1 MSLWSFSVRRWQFTL
16 VVFALLVAT
25 GLWALSS
32 IPRAED
38 PSLKFP
44 GSLVL
49 VQYPGADPEDVER
62 LVVDPIEDAL
72 SELEDIKRLNS
83 TALDGL
89 ALVEI
94 EFTYGTDPDRKH
106 DEVVRELNVVRPSLP
121 ADVFSVEIRQFTPG
135 TVNIVQLALVS
146 EKASWRELG
155 KQAENLEELIE
166 TAPGVR
172 RAETWAYP
180 EPEVRVAI
188 DLERLA
194 GARVTLGQVIAAV
207 QGENAS
213 IPGGAVD
220 VGLRRYNLKTS
231 GSYESLAEIGDTV
244 VSARGERVVRLRD
257 LAGIGWSAEEER
269 YLGRFNGKRAVFV
282 TASMKDNLNVFDV
295 RNAIYERLPQFEDA
309 LPAQIT
315 LERGFDQS
323 ENVHRRL
330 SRLQLDFGI
339 AIALVALTLLPLGL
353 RAAGIVMV
361 SIPLS
366 LAIGLAAL
374 YLAGFSLNQLSIAG
388 FVVAL
393 GLLVDDSIV
402 VVENIA
408 RHVRQGM
415 SRREAAVA
423 ATDQIWL
430 AVLGC
435 TVTLLLAFVP
445 LLFLPEGAGDFI
457 RSLPAAV
464 LFTILASFLVALS
477 IIPFLASRLLR
488 GGAARETRSP
498 WLAAPLAHIRAF
510 VDRSDG
516 LADRLLGGIMR
527 GIHRIYGPALRYGLA
542 RPRATLAAALVVFLL
557 SLALVP
563 AIGFSLFPT
572 ADIPQFRV
580 RIEAPDGA
588 SLAETD
594 RALRFVEKKLAET
607 GGIRWWFANLGHENP
622 RVYYNIL
629 SRHSAA
635 NVAEVFAEVED
646 YEPAKANRL
655 LDGLRESFEGYPGA
669 RISVHQFENGPPVA
683 APIEIRVIGQDIG
696 TLRMLAA
703 EVEKLIA
710 GIPGTRDVMN
720 AVRLQRTDLDLNIDT
735 EKAALFGVR
744 AAEADRTVRLAVAGL
759 AAGKF
764 REPDGDEYDI
774 TLRLPIEGRPTLDL
788 LQSIQV
794 SSATGEPVPLT
805 QITDPEF
812 RAAAPLIK
820 RYNRERAVTVTAW
833 PATGYATDELTREV
847 IAGLDAIP
855 WPPGY
860 RYVAAGE
867 VEARSESF
875 SGLGVAMLVAV
886 FGILAVLVLEFGSF
900 RSMLI
905 VFGVVPLGITGGLV
919 GLFLSGYTLSFTSLI
934 GMIAL
939 VGIEIKN
946 SILLVDFTNRLRA
959 KGMRLDDAIAEAGE
973 VRFLPILL
981 TSLTAIGGLTP
992 LALQG
997 SGLYS
1002 PLAIVIIGGL
1012 VSSTLLA
1019 RLVTPVMYK
1028 LLPPGIERRAGAEPT
1043 PAGAANVPG
1052 GLARDGA

>member
-16 VVFALLVAT
+16 VVFALLIAT
-25 GLWALSS
+25 GLWALGA

-44 GSLVL
+44 GSV
-49 VQYPGADPEDVER
+49 VVINYPGADPEDVER
-62 LVVDPIEDAL
+62 LVIDPIEDAL
-72 SELEDIKRLNS
+72 AELDDVKKLTS
-83 TALDGL
+83 TAQDGL
-89 ALVEI
+89 ALIEI
-94 EFTYGTDPDRKH
+94 EFVYGSDPDRKH
-106 DEVVRELNVVRPSLP
+106 DEVIREINVVRPTLP
-121 ADVFSVEIRQFTPG
+121 PDVFSIDIRQFTPG
-135 TVNIVQLALVS
+135 TVNIVQFALVS
-146 EKASWRELG
+146 TGTDWRAL
-155 KQAENLEELIE
+155 KKHAENLEELIE
-166 TAPGVR
+166 TVPGVR

-180 EPEVRVAI
+180 QPEVRVAI

-194 GARVTLGQVIAAV
+194 AAGVSLGQVIAAI

-220 VGLRRYNLKTS
+220 VGRRRYNLKTS

-244 VSARGERVVRLRD
+244 VSARAGRVVHIRD
-257 LAGIGWSAEEER
+257 LAEVSWGAEEER
-269 YLGRFNGKRAVFV
+269 YIGRFNGTRAVFV
-282 TASMKDNLNVFDV
+282 TASMKDDENVFVV
-295 RNAIYERLPQFEDA
+295 RDAIYARLPQFEA
-309 LPAQIT
+309 GLPSQIR

-323 ENVHRRL
+323 ANVDRRL
-330 SRLQLDFGI
+330 SRLQLDFTI
-339 AIALVALTLLPLGL
+339 AIGLVILTLLPLGL
-353 RAAGIVMV
+353 RAAGIVMI

-408 RHVRQGM
+408 RNVRQGM
-415 SRREAAVA
+415 PRLQAATA

-435 TVTLLLAFVP
+435 TATLLLAFVP

-464 LFTILASFLVALS
+464 LFTILASFFIALT

-488 GGAARETRSP
+488 SDQQWQPRSP
-498 WLAAPLAHIRAF
+498 WLATPLARIRA
-510 VDRSDG
+510 VVERSDEV
-516 LADRLLGGIMR
+516 ADRVLAALMR
-527 GIHRIYGPALRYGLA
+527 AIHRIYGPALRYGLA
-542 RPRATLAAALVVFLL
+542 RPRATLAAALGIFAL
-557 SLALVP
+557 SLLLVP
-563 AIGFSLFPT
+563 WIGFSLFPT

-594 RALRFVEKKLAET
+594 RALRFVEQKLAET
-607 GGIRWWFANLGHENP
+607 PGIKWWFSNLGQENP
-622 RVYYNIL
+622 RIYYNVL
-629 SRHSAA
+629 SRQSSA
-635 NVAEVFAEVED
+635 NIAEVFAEVENHD
-646 YEPAKANRL
+646 PVGTERL
-655 LDGLRESFEGYPGA
+655 LDGLRVAFAEYPAA
-669 RISVHQFENGPPVA
+669 RIAIHQFENGPPIA
-683 APIEIRVIGQDIG
+683 APIEIRVIGPDVE
-696 TLRMLAA
+696 TLHVLAGD
-703 EVEKLIA
+703 VERLIA
-710 GIPGTRDVMN
+710 GVPGTRDVVNPM
-720 AVRLQRTDLDLNIDT
+720 RLSRTDIDLRIDT
-735 EKAALFGVR
+735 EKSAMFGVP
-744 AAEADRTVRLAVAGL
+744 AIEADRTVRLAVAGL
-759 AAGKF
+759 TAGQY

-774 TLRLPIEGRPTLDL
+774 TLRLPIGARPTLEL
-788 LQSIQV
+788 LRSVQV
-794 SSATGEPVPLT
+794 SSLSGRQVPLS
-805 QITDPEF
+805 QITDPQF
-812 RAAAPLIK
+812 RSAPTLIK
-820 RYNRERAVTVTAW
+820 RYNRERAVAVTAH
-833 PATGYATDELTREV
+833 PATGYATDELTRQV
-847 IAGLDAIP
+847 LAALKAMT

-860 RYVAAGE
+860 GYVAAGE
-867 VEARSESF
+867 IEAREESF

-905 VFGVVPLGITGGLV
+905 VFGVVPLGITGALV
-919 GLFLSGYTLSFTSLI
+919 ALFLSGYTLSFTSLI

-946 SILLVDFTNRLRA
+946 SILLVDFTNQLRD
-959 KGMRLDDAIAEAGE
+959 KGHPLDDAIAEAGE

-981 TSLTAIGGLTP
+981 TSMTAIGGLTP
-992 LALQG
+992 LAIQG

-1028 LLPPGIERRAGAEPT
+1028 LLPPGIEPRAAVV
-1043 PAGAANVPG
+1043 PAAAAAALP
-1052 GLARDGA
+1052 A

>member
-1 MSLWSFSVRRWQFTL
+1 MSLWAFSVRRWQFTL
-16 VVFALLVAT
+16 VVFALLIAT
-25 GLWALSS
+25 GLWALSA

-38 PSLKFP
+38 PTLKFP
-44 GSLVL
+44 GSLV
-49 VQYPGADPEDVER
+49 VVNYPGADPEDVER

-72 SELEDIKRLNS
+72 AELEDVKKLSS

-89 ALVEI
+89 ALIEI
-94 EFTYGTDPDRKH
+94 EFVYGSDPDRKY
-106 DEVVRELNVVRPSLP
+106 DEVIREVNVVRPLLP
-121 ADVFSVEIRQFTPG
+121 SDVLSVEIRQFTPG
-135 TVNIVQLALVS
+135 TVNIVQFALVS
-146 EKASWRELG
+146 TDADWRELR

-180 EPEVRVAI
+180 DPEVRVAI

-194 GARVTLGQVIAAV
+194 AARVTLGQVIAAV

-244 VSARGERVVRLRD
+244 ISARAGRVVRLRD
-257 LAGIGWSAEEER
+257 IAEVAWGAEEER
-269 YLGRFNGKRAVFV
+269 YVGRFNGTRAVFV
-282 TASMKDNLNVFDV
+282 TASMKDNQNVFSV
-295 RNAIYERLPQFEDA
+295 RDAIYERLPQFETA
-309 LPAQIT
+309 LPANIR
-315 LERGFDQS
+315 LEHGFDQS
-323 ENVHRRL
+323 SNVDRRL
-330 SRLQLDFGI
+330 SRLQFDFTI
-339 AIALVALTLLPLGL
+339 AIGLVILTLLPLGL
-353 RAAGIVMV
+353 RAAGIVMI

-374 YLAGFSLNQLSIAG
+374 YLTGFSLNQLSIAG

-408 RHVRQGM
+408 RNVRQGM
-415 SRREAAVA
+415 PRLQAAIA

-435 TVTLLLAFVP
+435 TATLLLAFVP
-445 LLFLPEGAGDFI
+445 LLFLPEGAGDFV

-464 LFTILASFLVALS
+464 LFTILASFFIALT

-488 GGAARETRSP
+488 GGAPLQPKQP
-498 WLAAPLAHIRAF
+498 WLAALFARIRGI
-510 VDRSDG
+510 VDRSDDM
-516 LADRLLGGIMR
+516 ADRLLGRLMR
-527 GIHRIYGPALRYGLA
+527 AIHDVYGPALRWGLA
-542 RPRATLAAALVVFLL
+542 RPRTTLAAALGVFAL

-594 RALRFVEKKLAET
+594 RALRFVEERLAET
-607 GGIRWWFANLGHENP
+607 PGIRWWFSNLGQENP
-622 RVYYNIL
+622 RIYYNVL
-629 SRHSAA
+629 SRRSSA
-635 NVAEVFAEVED
+635 NIAEVFAEIED
-646 YEPAKANRL
+646 YDAKDTGRM
-655 LDGLRESFEGYPGA
+655 LDGLRAEFAEYPAA

-683 APIEIRVIGQDIG
+683 APIEIRVIGPDIE
-696 TLRMLAA
+696 TLRALAG
-703 EVEKLIA
+703 EVEGLIA
-710 GIPGTRDVMN
+710 SVPGTRDVVNLM
-720 AVRLQRTDLDLNIDT
+720 RLQRTDIDLGIDT
-735 EKAALFGVR
+735 EKAALFGVP
-744 AAEADRTVRLAVAGL
+744 AIEADRTVRLAVAGL
-759 AAGKF
+759 TAGTY
-764 REPDGDEYDI
+764 READGDEYDI
-774 TLRLPIEGRPTLDL
+774 TLRLPIGARPTLDL
-788 LQSIQV
+788 LQTVQI
-794 SSATGEPVPLT
+794 SSLDGRQVPLG
-805 QITDPEF
+805 QITDPQF
-812 RAAAPLIK
+812 RTAASQIR
-820 RYNRERAVTVTAW
+820 RYNRERAVTVTAH
-833 PATGYATDELTREV
+833 PATGHATDELTRQV
-847 IAGLDAIP
+847 LVKLDAIA

-860 RYVAAGE
+860 RYIAAGE

-919 GLFLSGYTLSFTSLI
+919 ALFLSGYTLSFTSMI

-946 SILLVDFTNRLRA
+946 SILLVDFTNQLRE
-959 KGMRLDDAIAEAGE
+959 KGKALDDAIAEAGE

-981 TSLTAIGGLTP
+981 TSMTAIGGLTP
-992 LALQG
+992 LAIQG

-1002 PLAIVIIGGL
+1002 PLALVIIGGL
-1012 VSSTLLA
+1012 ISSTLLA

-1028 LLPPGIERRAGAEPT
+1028 LLPPVIEAAA
-1043 PAGAANVPG
+1043 PAGALSTGVPQP
-1052 GLARDGA
+1052 A

>member
-1 MSLWSFSVRRWQFTL
+1 MSLWAFSVRRWQFTL
-16 VVFALLVAT
+16 VVFALLIAT
-25 GLWALSS
+25 GLWALSA

-38 PSLKFP
+38 PTLKFP
-44 GSLVL
+44 GSLV
-49 VQYPGADPEDVER
+49 VVNYPGADPEDVER

-72 SELEDIKRLNS
+72 AELEDVKKLTS

-89 ALVEI
+89 ALIEI
-94 EFTYGTDPDRKH
+94 EFVYGADPDRKY
-106 DEVVRELNVVRPSLP
+106 DEVIREVNVVRPTLP

-146 EKASWRELG
+146 PDADWRELR
-155 KQAENLEELIE
+155 KHAENLEELIE

-180 EPEVRVAI
+180 DPEVRVAI

-194 GARVTLGQVIAAV
+194 AARVTLGQVIAAV

-231 GSYESLAEIGDTV
+231 GSYESIAEIGDTV
-244 VSARGERVVRLRD
+244 ISAQGGRVVRLRD
-257 LAGIGWSAEEER
+257 IADVAWGAEEER
-269 YLGRFNGKRAVFV
+269 YVGRFNGTRAVFV
-282 TASMKDNLNVFDV
+282 TASMKDNQNVFDV
-295 RNAIYERLPQFEDA
+295 RDAIYERLPQFETA
-309 LPAQIT
+309 LPSNIR

-323 ENVHRRL
+323 SNVDRRL
-330 SRLQLDFGI
+330 SRLQFDFTI
-339 AIALVALTLLPLGL
+339 AIGLVILTLLPLGL
-353 RAAGIVMV
+353 RAAGIVMI

-408 RHVRQGM
+408 RNVRQGM
-415 SRREAAVA
+415 PRLQAAIA

-435 TVTLLLAFVP
+435 TATLLLAFVP

-464 LFTILASFLVALS
+464 LFTILASFFIALS

-488 GGAARETRSP
+488 GGKPRHPGQP
-498 WLAAPLAHIRAF
+498 WLAALLARMRAI
-510 VDRSDG
+510 VDRSDEV
-516 LADRLLGGIMR
+516 ADRLLGALMR
-527 GIHRIYGPALRYGLA
+527 AIHGIYGPALRWGLA
-542 RPRATLAAALVVFLL
+542 RPRATLAAALGVFAVSLL
-557 SLALVP
+557 LVP

-588 SLAETD
+588 SLADTD
-594 RALRFVEKKLAET
+594 RALRFVEEKLTET
-607 GGIRWWFANLGHENP
+607 RGIRWWFSNLGQENP
-622 RVYYNIL
+622 RIYYNVL
-629 SRHSAA
+629 SRHASA
-635 NVAEVFAEVED
+635 NIAEVFAEVED
-646 YEPAKANRL
+646 YDAQKTGRM
-655 LDGLRESFEGYPGA
+655 LDGLREAFAEYPAA
-669 RISVHQFENGPPVA
+669 RISIHQFENGPPVA
-683 APIEIRVIGQDIG
+683 APIEIRVIGSDIE
-696 TLRMLAA
+696 TLRALAG
-703 EVEKLIA
+703 EVESVISSV
-710 GIPGTRDVMN
+710 PGTRDVVNLM
-720 AVRLQRTDLDLNIDT
+720 RLQRTDLDLGIDT
-735 EKAALFGVR
+735 EKAALFGVP
-744 AAEADRTVRLAVAGL
+744 AIEADRTVRLAVAGL
-759 AAGKF
+759 AAGTY

-774 TLRLPIEGRPTLDL
+774 TLRLPIGARPTLEL
-788 LQSIQV
+788 LQSVQV
-794 SSATGEPVPLT
+794 SSLAGRQVPLA
-805 QITDPEF
+805 QITDPQF
-812 RAAAPLIK
+812 RTAASQIE
-820 RYNRERAVTVTAW
+820 RYNRERAVTVTAN
-833 PATGYATDELTREV
+833 PATGYATDELTRQV
-847 IAGLDAIP
+847 LAKLDAIE

-919 GLFLSGYTLSFTSLI
+919 ALFLTGYTLSFTSMI

-946 SILLVDFTNRLRA
+946 SILLVDFTNQLRE
-959 KGMRLDDAIAEAGE
+959 KGKALDDAIAEAGE

-992 LALQG
+992 LAVQG

-1012 VSSTLLA
+1012 ISSTLLA

-1028 LLPPGIERRAGAEPT
+1028 LLPPGIEPAAPDAAL
-1043 PAGAANVPG
+1043 PAGEPQPA
-1052 GLARDGA
+1052 

>member
-1 MSLWSFSVRRWQFTL
+1 VSLWSFSVRRWQFTL
-16 VVFALLVAT
+16 VVFAMLIAT

-32 IPRAED
+32 IPRSED

-44 GSLVL
+44 GSLVI

-89 ALVEI
+89 ALMEI
-94 EFTYGTDPDRKH
+94 EFTYGSDPDRKY
-106 DEVVRELNVVRPSLP
+106 DEVVREINVVRPLLP
-121 ADVFSVEIRQFTPG
+121 ADVFSLEIRQFTPG

-146 EKASWRELG
+146 ESAGWRELA

-180 EPEVRVAI
+180 QPEVRVAI

-194 GARVTLGQVIAAV
+194 AARVTLGEVVAAV

-231 GSYESLAEIGDTV
+231 GSYDSLEEIGDTV

-257 LAGIGWSAEEER
+257 LAEVGWSAEEER
-269 YLGRFNGKRAVFV
+269 YLGRFNGERAVFV
-282 TASMKDNLNVFDV
+282 TASMKDDLNVFDV
-295 RNAIYERLPQFEDA
+295 RDAIFARLPQFEGG
-309 LPAQIT
+309 LPAHIR

-323 ENVHRRL
+323 ENVERRL
-330 SRLQLDFGI
+330 SRLQFDFTI

-353 RAAGIVMV
+353 RAAGIVMI

-374 YLAGFSLNQLSIAG
+374 YLTGFSLNQLSIAG

-408 RHVRQGM
+408 RNVRQGM
-415 SRREAAVA
+415 PRLEAAIA

-464 LFTILASFLVALS
+464 LFTIVASFFVALS

-488 GGAARETRSP
+488 GGAPRTPRRP
-498 WLAAPLAHIRAF
+498 WLAAPLARIRAL
-510 VDRSDG
+510 VDRSDDV
-516 LADRLLGGIMR
+516 ADRILARLMR
-527 GIHRIYGPALRYGLA
+527 AIHEVYGPALRAGLA
-542 RPRATLAAALVVFLL
+542 RPRATLAAALAVFVL
-557 SLALVP
+557 SLGLVP

-594 RALRFVEKKLAET
+594 RALRFVDETLAKT
-607 GGIRWWFANLGHENP
+607 PGIRWWFSNLGHENP
-622 RVYYNIL
+622 RIYYNVL
-629 SRHSAA
+629 SRHAAA
-635 NVAEVFAEVED
+635 NVAEVFGEVAD
-646 YEPAKANRL
+646 YEPARANRL
-655 LDGLRESFEGYPGA
+655 LDGLRETFANYPGA

-683 APIEIRVIGQDIG
+683 APIEIRVLGPDIG
-696 TLRMLAA
+696 TLRLLAG
-703 EVEKLIA
+703 EVERVITA
-710 GIPGTRDVMN
+710 VPGTRDVMN
-720 AVRLQRTDLDLNIDT
+720 AVRLQRTDLDLRIDT
-735 EKAALFGVR
+735 EKAALFGVQ

-759 AAGKF
+759 SAGKF

-774 TLRLPIEGRPTLDL
+774 TLRLPISGRPTLDL
-788 LQSIQV
+788 LDAVQV
-794 SSATGEPVPLT
+794 SSAAGRQVPLG

-812 RAAAPLIK
+812 RTAPSLIK

-833 PATGYATDELTREV
+833 PATGHATDELTREV
-847 IAGLDAIP
+847 VAGLDAID

-867 VEARSESF
+867 VEARSDSF
-875 SGLGVAMLVAV
+875 SGLGAAMLVAV

-905 VFGVVPLGITGGLV
+905 VFGVVPLGITGALAA
-919 GLFLSGYTLSFTSLI
+919 LFLTGYTLSFTAMI

-959 KGMRLDDAIAEAGE
+959 RGVPLDEAIAEAGE

-992 LALQG
+992 LAIQG

-1002 PLAIVIIGGL
+1002 PLAVVIIGGL

-1028 LLPPGIERRAGAEPT
+1028 LLPPAVERVAGASPD
-1043 PAGAANVPG
+1043 ARGAAQP
-1052 GLARDGA
+1052 A

>member
-1 MSLWSFSVRRWQFTL
+1 MSLWAFSVRRWQFTL
-16 VVFALLVAT
+16 VVFALLIAT
-25 GLWALSS
+25 GIWALGA

-44 GSLVL
+44 GSLV
-49 VQYPGADPEDVER
+49 VVNYPGADPEDVER

-72 SELEDIKRLNS
+72 AELDDVKQLTS
-83 TALDGL
+83 TAQDGL
-89 ALVEI
+89 ALIEI
-94 EFTYGTDPDRKH
+94 EFVYGSDPDRKY
-106 DEVVRELNVVRPSLP
+106 DEVIREVNVVRPSLP
-121 ADVFSVEIRQFTPG
+121 ADVLSIEVRQFTPG
-135 TVNIVQLALVS
+135 TVNIVQFALVS
-146 EKASWRELG
+146 TSADWRELR

-166 TAPGVR
+166 TVPGLR

-180 EPEVRVAI
+180 QPEVRVAI

-194 GARVTLGQVIAAV
+194 AAGVTLGQVITAV

-244 VSARGERVVRLRD
+244 VGAHAGRVVHLRD
-257 LAGIGWSAEEER
+257 LAEVSWSAEEER
-269 YLGRFNGKRAVFV
+269 YIGRFNGTRAVFV
-282 TASMKDNLNVFDV
+282 TASMKDNENVFDV
-295 RNAIYERLPQFEDA
+295 RDAIYARLPQFEA
-309 LPAQIT
+309 GLPSHMR

-323 ENVHRRL
+323 ANVDRRL
-330 SRLQLDFGI
+330 SRLQIDFTI
-339 AIALVALTLLPLGL
+339 AIGLVILTLLPLGL
-353 RAAGIVMV
+353 RAAGIVMI

-366 LAIGLAAL
+366 LAVGLAAL

-408 RHVRQGM
+408 RNVRQGM
-415 SRREAAVA
+415 PRLQAAVA

-435 TVTLLLAFVP
+435 TATLLLAFVP

-464 LFTILASFLVALS
+464 LFTIFASLLIALT

-488 GGAARETRSP
+488 GEERHVPRQP
-498 WLAAPLAHIRAF
+498 WLAAPLARLRAV
-510 VDRSDG
+510 VDRSDH
-516 LADRLLGGIMR
+516 LADRVLSALMR
-527 GIHRIYGPALRYGLA
+527 AIHRIYGPALRYGLG
-542 RPRATLAAALVVFLL
+542 RPRATLAAALGVFGL
-557 SLALVP
+557 SLLLVP
-563 AIGFSLFPT
+563 WIGFSQFPT

-588 SLAETD
+588 SIAETD
-594 RALRFVEKKLAET
+594 RALRFVESTLAET
-607 GGIRWWFANLGHENP
+607 PGIRWFFSNLGQENP
-622 RVYYNIL
+622 RIYYNVL
-629 SRHSAA
+629 SRQSSA
-635 NVAEVFAEVED
+635 NIAEVFAEVED
-646 YEPAKANRL
+646 YEPADTNRM
-655 LDGLRESFEGYPGA
+655 LDELRARFAEYPAA
-669 RISVHQFENGPPVA
+669 RITVHQFENGPPIA
-683 APIEIRVIGQDIG
+683 APIEIRVIGPDME
-696 TLRMLAA
+696 TLRALAA
-703 EVEKLIA
+703 DVERLIA
-710 GIPGTRDVMN
+710 DVPGTRDVVN
-720 AVRLQRTDLDLNIDT
+720 PLRLQRTDIDLRIDT
-735 EKAALFGVR
+735 EKSALFGVP
-744 AAEADRTVRLAVAGL
+744 AIEADRTVRLAVAGL
-759 AAGKF
+759 TAGQY

-774 TLRLPIEGRPTLDL
+774 TLRLPIGARPTLEL
-788 LQSIQV
+788 LDAVQV
-794 SSATGEPVPLT
+794 SSLSGRQVPLA

-812 RAAAPLIK
+812 RSAPSIIK
-820 RYNRERAVTVTAW
+820 RYDRERAVAITAH
-833 PATGYATDELTREV
+833 PATGYATDELTRQV
-847 IAGLDAIP
+847 LDGLEAMA

-860 RYVAAGE
+860 RYIAAGE
-867 VEARSESF
+867 IEAREESF
-875 SGLGVAMLVAV
+875 GGLGVAMLVAV

-919 GLFLSGYTLSFTSLI
+919 ALFLSGYTLSFTSLI

-959 KGMRLDDAIAEAGE
+959 NGRALDDAIAEAGE

-992 LALQG
+992 LAIQG

-1012 VSSTLLA
+1012 ISSTLLA

-1028 LLPPGIERRAGAEPT
+1028 LLPPAIEPRPAAEP
-1043 PAGAANVPG
+1043 GMVPG
-1052 GLARDGA
+1052 RTFA

>member
-1 MSLWSFSVRRWQFTL
+1 MSLWSFSVKRWQFTL
-16 VVFALLVAT
+16 VVFALLIAT

-32 IPRAED
+32 IPRSED

-44 GSLVL
+44 GSLVI

-83 TALDGL
+83 SALDGL
-89 ALVEI
+89 ALIEI
-94 EFTYGTDPDRKH
+94 EFTYGTDPDRKY
-106 DEVVRELNVVRPSLP
+106 DEVVREVNVVRASLP
-121 ADVFSVEIRQFTPG
+121 DDVFSLEIRQFTPG

-146 EKASWRELG
+146 DTAPWRELA

-180 EPEVRVAI
+180 EPEVRVAV

-194 GARVTLGQVIAAV
+194 AARVTLGEVIAAV

-231 GSYESLAEIGDTV
+231 GSYESLDEVADTV

-257 LAGIGWSAEEER
+257 LAEVGWSSEEER

-295 RNAIYERLPQFEDA
+295 RNAIHERLPQFESG
-309 LPAQIT
+309 LPSHIR

-323 ENVHRRL
+323 KNVDRRL
-330 SRLQLDFGI
+330 SRLQFDFTI

-353 RAAGIVMV
+353 RAAGIVMI

-408 RHVRQGM
+408 RNVRQGM
-415 SRREAAVA
+415 PRREAAIA

-445 LLFLPEGAGDFI
+445 LLFLPEGAGDFV

-464 LFTILASFLVALS
+464 LFTILASFFVALS

-488 GGAARETRSP
+488 GGAPRMPRQP
-498 WLAAPLAHIRAF
+498 WLAAPLAHVRAL
-510 VDRSDG
+510 VDRMDEV
-516 LADRLLGGIMR
+516 ADRLLAGLMSA
-527 GIHRIYGPALRYGLA
+527 IHRIYGPALRAGLA
-542 RPRATLAAALVVFLL
+542 RPKATLAAALAVFVL
-557 SLALVP
+557 SLGLVP

-594 RALRFVEKKLAET
+594 RALRFVDETLAKT
-607 GGIRWWFANLGHENP
+607 AGIRWWFSNLGHENP
-622 RVYYNIL
+622 RIYYNVL
-629 SRHSAA
+629 SRNAAA
-635 NVAEVFAEVED
+635 NVAEVFGEIED
-646 YEPAKANRL
+646 YEPARANRL
-655 LDGLRESFEGYPGA
+655 LDDLRATFEGYPGA

-683 APIEIRVIGQDIG
+683 APIEIRVIGPDIG
-696 TLRMLAA
+696 TLRLLAG

-710 GIPGTRDVMN
+710 GVPGTRDVMN
-720 AVRLQRTDLDLNIDT
+720 AVRLQRTDLDLRIDT
-735 EKAALFGVR
+735 EKAALFGVP
-744 AAEADRTVRLAVAGL
+744 AVEADRTVRLAVAGL
-759 AAGKF
+759 SAGKF

-788 LQSIQV
+788 LKSIQV
-794 SSATGEPVPLT
+794 SSATGQQVPLA
-805 QITDPEF
+805 QISDPAF
-812 RAAAPLIK
+812 RSAAPLIK

-833 PATGYATDELTREV
+833 PATGHATDELTRQV
-847 IAGLDAIP
+847 VAGLDAIA

-905 VFGVVPLGITGGLV
+905 VFGVVPLGITGALAA
-919 GLFLSGYTLSFTSLI
+919 LFLTGYTLSFTAMI

-959 KGMRLDDAIAEAGE
+959 SGTALDDAIAEAGE

-981 TSLTAIGGLTP
+981 TSLTAIGGLLP

-1002 PLAIVIIGGL
+1002 PLAVVIIGGL

-1028 LLPPGIERRAGAEPT
+1028 LLPPAVEAQDTAVARRAAEPQ
-1043 PAGAANVPG
+1043 PA
-1052 GLARDGA
+1052 

>member
-1 MSLWSFSVRRWQFTL
+1 MSLWSFSVKRWQFTL
-16 VVFALLVAT
+16 VVFAMLVAT

-44 GSLVL
+44 GSLVI

-83 TALDGL
+83 SALDGL
-89 ALVEI
+89 ALMEI
-94 EFTYGTDPDRKH
+94 EFTYGTDPDRKY
-106 DEVVRELNVVRPSLP
+106 DEVVREVNVVRSELP
-121 ADVFSVEIRQFTPG
+121 DDVFSVEIRQFTPG
-135 TVNIVQLALVS
+135 TVNIVQLALLS
-146 EKASWRELG
+146 ETADWRELR

-194 GARVTLGQVIAAV
+194 GAGVTLGQVISAV

-231 GSYESLAEIGDTV
+231 GSYESLEEIGNTV
-244 VSARGERVVRLRD
+244 VSARAERVVRLRD
-257 LAGIGWSAEEER
+257 LAEVGWSAAEER
-269 YLGRFNGKRAVFV
+269 YLGRYDGKRAVFV

-295 RNAIYERLPQFEDA
+295 RNAIYERLPQFETA
-309 LPAQIT
+309 LPAHIR

-323 ENVHRRL
+323 QNVDRRL
-330 SRLQLDFGI
+330 SRLQVDFTI
-339 AIALVALTLLPLGL
+339 AIALVILTLLPLGL
-353 RAAGIVMV
+353 RAAGIVMI

-366 LAIGLAAL
+366 LASGLAAL
-374 YLAGFSLNQLSIAG
+374 YLFGFSLNQLSIAG

-415 SRREAAVA
+415 PRREAAIA

-445 LLFLPEGAGDFI
+445 LLFLPEGAGDFV

-464 LFTILASFLVALS
+464 LFTILASFFIALS

-488 GGAARETRSP
+488 GGHAAR
-498 WLAAPLAHIRAF
+498 AANAVARRGCSRGSAASST
-510 VDRSDG
+510 DSDEISE
-516 LADRLLGGIMR
+516 RVLGQPDA
-527 GIHRIYGPALRYGLA
+527 GIHGIYGPALRWGLA
-542 RPRATLAAALVVFLL
+542 RPRATLAAALGVFVL

-563 AIGFSLFPT
+563 MIGFSLFPT

-594 RALRFVEKKLAET
+594 RALRFVEDRLAKT
-607 GGIRWWFANLGHENP
+607 GELKYWFSNLGHENP
-622 RVYYNIL
+622 RIYYNVL
-629 SRHSAA
+629 SRNSAA
-635 NVAEVFAEVED
+635 NIAEVFAEVDD
-646 YEPAKANRL
+646 YDPAKSGRM
-655 LDGLRESFEGYPGA
+655 LDGLRKEFEEYPGA

-683 APIEIRVIGQDIG
+683 APIEIRVIGPDIE
-696 TLRMLAA
+696 TLRLLAG

-710 GIPGTRDVMN
+710 GVPGTRDVMN
-720 AVRLQRTDLDLNIDT
+720 AMRLQRTDIDLNIDT
-735 EKAALFGVR
+735 EKAALFGVQ
-744 AAEADRTVRLAVAGL
+744 AVEADRTVRLAVAGL

-774 TLRLPIEGRPTLDL
+774 TLRLPISGRPTLDL
-788 LQSIQV
+788 LRSIQV
-794 SSATGEPVPLT
+794 SSATGQQVPLS
-805 QITDPEF
+805 QISDPAF
-812 RAAAPLIK
+812 HSAAPLIK

-833 PATGYATDELTREV
+833 PATGYATDELTRKV
-847 IAGLDAIP
+847 VAGLESIS

-919 GLFLSGYTLSFTSLI
+919 ALFLTGYTLSFTALI

-959 KGMRLDDAIAEAGE
+959 SGRPLDDAIAEAGE

-992 LALQG
+992 LAIQG

-1002 PLAIVIIGGL
+1002 PLALVIIGGL

-1028 LLPPGIERRAGAEPT
+1028 LLPPAI
-1043 PAGAANVPG
+1043 
-1052 GLARDGA
+1052 

>member
-16 VVFALLVAT
+16 VVFALLIAT
-25 GLWALSS
+25 GIWALSA

-38 PSLKFP
+38 PSLRFP
-44 GSLVL
+44 GSLVI
-49 VQYPGADPEDVER
+49 VQYPGADPQDIER
-62 LVVDPIEDAL
+62 LVVDPLEDAL

-89 ALVEI
+89 ALIEI
-94 EFTYGTDPDRKH
+94 EFTYGSDPDRKY
-106 DEVVRELNVVRPSLP
+106 DEVVRETNVVRPSLP
-121 ADVFSVEIRQFTPG
+121 ADVFSLEIRQFTPG
-135 TVNIVQLALVS
+135 TVNIVQFALVS
-146 EKASWRELG
+146 ETADWRELAKLAG
-155 KQAENLEELIE
+155 NLEELIE

-172 RAETWAYP
+172 RAETWAHP

-194 GARVTLGQVIAAV
+194 SARVTLGQVVAAI

-231 GSYESLAEIGDTV
+231 GSYESLEEIGNTV
-244 VSARGERVVRLRD
+244 VAARGDAVVRLRD
-257 LAGIGWSAEEER
+257 LAEVSWSAEEER
-269 YLGRFNGKRAVFV
+269 YVGRFNGQRAVFV

-295 RNAIYERLPQFEDA
+295 RDAIYARLPQFEAA
-309 LPAQIT
+309 LPDHVR

-323 ENVHRRL
+323 QNVHRRL
-330 SRLQLDFGI
+330 SRLQFDFSV

-353 RAAGIVMV
+353 RAAGIVMI

-374 YLAGFSLNQLSIAG
+374 YLTGFSLNQLSIAG

-415 SRREAAVA
+415 SRREAAIA

-445 LLFLPEGAGDFI
+445 LLFLPEGAGDFV

-464 LFTILASFLVALS
+464 LFTILASFFVSLS

-488 GGAARETRSP
+488 GGEPRTPRQP
-498 WLAAPLAHIRAF
+498 WLAAAWERIRGF
-510 VDRSDG
+510 VDRSDAV
-516 LADRLLGGIMR
+516 ADRLLAGLMR
-527 GIHRIYGPALRYGLA
+527 AIHRFYGPALRWGLA
-542 RPRATLAAALVVFLL
+542 HPRRTLAGALGVFAISLL
-557 SLALVP
+557 LVP

-594 RALRFVEKKLAET
+594 RALHFVEENLATT
-607 GGIRWWFANLGHENP
+607 GGIRWWFSNLGHENP
-622 RVYYNIL
+622 RIYYNVL
-629 SRHSAA
+629 SRNAAA
-635 NVAEVFAEVED
+635 NIAEVFGEVED
-646 YEPAKANRL
+646 FDPARTNRM
-655 LDGLRESFEGYPGA
+655 LDGLRREFEAYPGA
-669 RISVHQFENGPPVA
+669 RISIHQFENGPPVA
-683 APIEIRVIGQDIG
+683 APIEIRVIGPDIE
-696 TLRMLAA
+696 TLRLLAA
-703 EVEKLIA
+703 DVEKLIA
-710 GIPGTRDVMN
+710 AVPGTRDVMN
-720 AVRLQRTDLDLNIDT
+720 AVRLQRTDLDLNIDS
-735 EKAALFGVR
+735 EKAALFGVP
-744 AAEADRTVRLAVAGL
+744 AVEADRTVRLAVAGL
-759 AAGKF
+759 SAGKF
-764 REPDGDEYDI
+764 REPDGDQYDI

-788 LQSIQV
+788 LRGIQV
-794 SSATGEPVPLT
+794 SSATGEQVPLT
-805 QITDPEF
+805 QITRPGF
-812 RAAAPLIK
+812 TTAAPLIK

-833 PATGYATDELTREV
+833 PATGQATDELTRKV
-847 IAGLDAIP
+847 IAGLDEIA

-905 VFGVVPLGITGGLV
+905 VFGVVPLGITGALTA
-919 GLFLSGYTLSFTSLI
+919 LFLTGYTLSFTSLI

-946 SILLVDFTNRLRA
+946 SILLVDFTNQLRA
-959 KGMRLDDAIAEAGE
+959 KGMALDDAIAEAGE

-981 TSLTAIGGLTP
+981 TSLTAIGGLLP
-992 LALQG
+992 LAVQG

-1012 VSSTLLA
+1012 ISSTLLA

-1028 LLPPGIERRAGAEPT
+1028 LLPPSIEPAFAPA
-1043 PAGAANVPG
+1043 PAGIAQPA
-1052 GLARDGA
+1052 